1 VSDQEPAAEL
11 EPQALNVAPH
21 WPYVIHQLGIH
32 LIWAT
37 VLVTVAWKVLGR

>member
-1 VSDQEPAAEL
+1 VSAPEESTEL
-11 EPQALNVAPH
+11 EPQALHVAPH
-21 WPYVIHQLGIH
+21 WPYVVHQLGMH